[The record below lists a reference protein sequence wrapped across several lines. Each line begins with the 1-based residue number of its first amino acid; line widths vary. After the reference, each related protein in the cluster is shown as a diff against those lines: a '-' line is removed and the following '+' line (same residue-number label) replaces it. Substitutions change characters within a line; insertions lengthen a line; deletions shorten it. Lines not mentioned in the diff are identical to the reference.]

1 MTVHRRKIR
10 EVVLQ
15 ALYSEEV
22 SGDTWKHVI
31 ATLIKEKLPKAD
43 GVYKFAET
51 LFLRTVK
58 NKEELDA
65 IIQEHIDN
73 WNINRLAS
81 VDKLILRMALCEFLW
96 FEEIPTKVTI
106 NEAIEIAK
114 HYSTR
119 KSGKF
124 VNGILDAALIRLQ
137 KEGKIHKKGRGLIE
151 SSLK

>member
-1 MTVHRRKIR
+1 MVQRREIR

-22 SGDTWKHVI
+22 SGNLWKQVLNTI
-31 ATLIKEKLPKAD
+31 IEARLGKEKDAQ
-43 GVYKFAET
+43 KFAEQ
-51 LFLRTVK
+51 LFLKTAK
-58 NKEELDA
+58 NKEELDN
-65 IIQEHIDN
+65 IIQDHIDN
-73 WNINRLAS
+73 WKINRLAT
-81 VDKLILRMALCEFLW
+81 VDKLILRMAICEFLY

-114 HYSTR
+114 RFSTK

-124 VNGILDAALIRLQ
+124 VNGILDAVLERL
-137 KEGKIHKKGRGLIE
+137 KEDDRIQKKGRGLIE